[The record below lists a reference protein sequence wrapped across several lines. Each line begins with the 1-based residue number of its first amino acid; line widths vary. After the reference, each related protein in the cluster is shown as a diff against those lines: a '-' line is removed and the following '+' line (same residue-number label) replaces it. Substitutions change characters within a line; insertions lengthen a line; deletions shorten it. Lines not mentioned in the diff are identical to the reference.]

1 MKKVLIGLVAVGVLL
16 IAAILIAP
24 SFIDWNAHKKQ
35 IAALVQDATGR
46 ELTIRGN
53 IDVTILPSPALRVED
68 VRLAS
73 VPGAVSPEM
82 IRLPEARISVAFA
95 PLLEGQLAVVVTLI
109 RPVVNLEK
117 MRDGRGN
124 WDFSEAQDTPG
135 AGDAPSRRGRA
146 DSGLPLDI
154 KLDSFQIVDGSV
166 GYHDAA
172 TGTLER
178 VEKLNS
184 EISFDS
190 LDGPFRVDGT
200 ATVRGVPIAL
210 KVSTGVVREDS
221 PLSTI
226 VEIAIPESESTL
238 RLNGTLAGRD
248 GALAVTGV
256 VEVNSKSAA
265 SLLASL
271 TGAEMPGRLAQPL
284 TMQGSLSAGK
294 ESISLEAVDIELGAA
309 RATGDLTAQ
318 LGDKPTVTMAVRTGN
333 LNLDAFLDGGTQD
346 PVPPP
351 KAASGKREDAGAGDG
366 KSAAVPVNRVK
377 TAATGGFAI
386 PNIPATLTAEAGI
399 VQLNGALVRD
409 LALKASLK
417 DGRAMVD
424 DLSAILPGSTSFGV
438 TGSIGAKDGAPDMD
452 LALSSRSDN
461 LREMLEWV
469 GVDTTSVPA
478 DRLRRFSMSASI
490 TGAPRNV
497 IVKDINLQLDTS
509 KLSGGLALVMRDRPA
524 FGLRLV
530 VDRVNVD
537 GYLSGGRNAPIGGG
551 TAGGRALP
559 GGKDGG
565 DAKGTVT
572 GAMADALAF
581 LEKFDANIDATI
593 KNFIV
598 ARTPASDLHVD
609 VTVLNGGLEVRK
621 AVIGDLAGLRG
632 SVKGT
637 LDRSKEKPAIVADY
651 SVEIL
656 DVARFSRFVEKPS
669 LMEYRGHGR
678 IASSG
683 KIDGNVD
690 QLAVNA
696 RLQALGMTVGV
707 NGVLTALLQSPAFK
721 LATSVRAPELVEVVR
736 LVDDGYAPAAGKL
749 GPVDLTFQLEGSQ
762 TRVKAESITGH
773 AGPVTLH
780 GAASLAMTDPRPKLQ
795 AKIATSEVSL
805 DLFLPPES
813 RRRSAAPAVHRIIPA
828 AARPTSAP
836 IGSRWSSDPIDT
848 TPLAAFDADVDLEM
862 AVLAKDPYRFKDSKL
877 QFRLEEGKLS
887 LDRFFANFST
897 GTIVA
902 TGTVVPEKDVLVAA
916 MKFDASDV
924 DVSDVIEALKDYQVH
939 LGPVRFGAK
948 MSGPATLTGEL
959 KTEGASEYQ
968 LVSALNGSARLTG
981 QLRTATSGETRQASA
996 AAGLAGAL
1004 LGKKVKEI
1012 RGVTDVVQGTD
1023 LLVSAF
1029 DGPATLN
1036 GDISVENGVF
1046 TTNNLVLVGRG
1057 GRALTAGTAN
1067 LPEWRLDSVTDVTL
1081 GQDEDPYVTAQ
1092 VTGAL
1097 DDPYLRKVSGT
1108 LLRGRPVSTPPP
1120 PPAGTTG
1127 SDATGKQPADGQAG
1141 PRIVSPQEAGKPTP
1155 AAEKIKPEDVIKGL
1169 LQGLSR

>member
-1 MKKVLIGLVAVGVLL
+1 VKKVLIGLVAVGVLL

-24 SFIDWNAHKKQ
+24 SFIDWNAYKQ
-35 IAALVQDATGR
+35 QISALVQEATGR
-46 ELTIRGN
+46 QLTIRGN
-53 IDVTILPSPALRVED
+53 IDVTILPRPALRVED

-73 VPGAVSPEM
+73 IPGAVSPEM

-95 PLLEGQLAVVVTLI
+95 PLLEGQLAAVVTLI

-117 MRDGRGN
+117 LRDGSGN
-124 WDFSEAQDTPG
+124 WDFAKAQAGLSGGVDGSMRPG
-135 AGDAPSRRGRA
+135 SAGSD
-146 DSGLPLDI
+146 LPLDF
-154 KLDSFQIVDGSV
+154 KLDSFRIVDGAI

-178 VEKLNS
+178 IEKLNS

-200 ATVRGVPIAL
+200 ANVRGVPIAL
-210 KVSTGVVREDS
+210 KISTGVVREES

-226 VEIAIPESESTL
+226 VEVAIPETESTL
-238 RLNGTLAGRD
+238 RLNGTLSHLENGP
-248 GALAVTGV
+248 AVTGGL
-256 VEVNSKSAA
+256 EVNAKSAA
-265 SLLASL
+265 PLLALLS
-271 TGAEMPGRLAQPL
+271 GAEIPGRLAQPL
-284 TMQGSLSAGK
+284 TMQGSVSADK
-294 ESISLEAVDIELGAA
+294 DAIMLEALDIELGAA
-309 RATGDLTAQ
+309 RATGDVKAE
-318 LGDKPTVTMAVRTGN
+318 LGDKTVVTVAMRTGN
-333 LNLDAFLDGGTQD
+333 LNLDAFLDGGTKDVVQ
-346 PVPPP
+346 PP
-351 KAASGKREDAGAGDG
+351 KAVSGKSEAAGKEKKA
-366 KSAAVPVNRVK
+366 SVPVNQVK
-377 TAATGGFAI
+377 AVTADGFVIPDVDATV
-386 PNIPATLTAEAGI
+386 TAEAGI
-399 VQLNGALVRD
+399 VQFNGALVRD
-409 LALKASLK
+409 LALKATLK
-417 DGRAMVD
+417 NGRATVD

-438 TGSIGAKDGAPDMD
+438 TGTVGAKDGKPDMD

-469 GVDTTSVPA
+469 GLDTATVPA

-497 IVKDINLQLDTS
+497 VVRDINIQLDAS

-537 GYLSGGRNAPIGGG
+537 GYILGGRDAPIGGVPTG
-551 TAGGRALP
+551 AGASP
-559 GGKDGG
+559 GGKDSD
-565 DAKGTVT
+565 DAKGT
-572 GAMADALAF
+572 AMGGLADALAF
-581 LEKFDANIDATI
+581 LETFDANIDATVR
-593 KNFIV
+593 NFIV

-609 VTVLNGGLEVRK
+609 MTVLNGGLEVRK
-621 AVIGDLAGLRG
+621 AEIGDLAGLRG
-632 SVKGT
+632 SLKGT
-637 LDRSKEKPAIVADY
+637 LDRSSEKPTLVAEY
-651 SVEIL
+651 SAEIM
-656 DVARFSRFVEKPS
+656 DVARFSRFVDNPS

-678 IASSG
+678 FASSG
-683 KIDGNVD
+683 KVDGNID
-690 QLAVNA
+690 HLAVNS
-696 RLQALGMTVGV
+696 RLQALGMTVSV
-707 NGVLTALLQSPAFK
+707 NGVLTSLLQSPAFK
-721 LATSVRAPELVEVVR
+721 LATSVRAPELVQMVR
-736 LVDDGYAPAAGKL
+736 LVEDNYSPAAGKL

-762 TRVKAESITGH
+762 TQVKADSITGH

-780 GAASLAMTDPRPKLQ
+780 GSASLAMTDPRPKLQ
-795 AKIATSEVSL
+795 ARIATSEVSL

-813 RRRSAAPAVHRIIPA
+813 RRRSAAPAVHRIIPV
-828 AARPTSAP
+828 AARATSAP

-848 TPLAAFDADVDLEM
+848 AQLAAFDADVDLEM
-862 AVLAKDPYRFKDSKL
+862 AVLAKDPYRFKDAKL

-897 GTIVA
+897 GTVVA
-902 TGTVVPEKDVLVAA
+902 TGTAEPAKDGLIAA
-916 MKFDASDV
+916 MNFEANGV
-924 DVSDVIEALKDYQVH
+924 DVSDVAEALKNYQVR

-948 MSGPATLTGEL
+948 MSGPITLTSDL
-959 KTEGASEYQ
+959 KTQGANEYQ

-981 QLRTATSGETRQASA
+981 QLRTETSSETRQASA
-996 AAGLAGAL
+996 VAGLAGAL

-1029 DGPATLN
+1029 DGPSTLN
-1036 GDISVENGVF
+1036 GDIAVENGVF
-1046 TTNNLVLVGRG
+1046 TTKNLVLVGRG
-1057 GRALTAGTAN
+1057 GRALTTGTAN
-1067 LPEWRLDSVTDVTL
+1067 LPAWRLDSVTDVTL

-1120 PPAGTTG
+1120 PPSGKSGSDTTG
-1127 SDATGKQPADGQAG
+1127 GQSG
-1141 PRIVSPQEAGKPTP
+1141 PRIVSPQEAEQPTP
-1155 AAEKIKPEDVIKGL
+1155 AAENIKPEDVIKGL